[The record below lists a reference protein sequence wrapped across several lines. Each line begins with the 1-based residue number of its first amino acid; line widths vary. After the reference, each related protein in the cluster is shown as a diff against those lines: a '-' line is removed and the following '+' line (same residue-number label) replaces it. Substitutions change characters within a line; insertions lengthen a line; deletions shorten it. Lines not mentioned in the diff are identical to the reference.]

1 MDGAFGLFAAAS
13 PRLAHLTR
21 GIERA
26 ESVAADGHKWLNVSY
41 DCGFAFV
48 RDADALRAA
57 FAAGGAYLTPGAD
70 AGWDPLTHV
79 PKMSRRFR
87 GLAAWCALR
96 AYGRDGYRALVERCV
111 GNAATFASWVDAAP
125 GLELMAPAPLIIVCF
140 RYAPAHL
147 RDDPAATDAFN
158 REAVAA
164 LQADGRAFVTGT
176 AWNGRAAIRAA
187 FDNWATG
194 PADVA
199 ILQEAV
205 REIGERALTAAV

>member
-41 DCGFAFV
+41 DC
-48 RDADALRAA
+48 A